1 MYEYNA
7 VIKEIYD
14 GDTMRAD
21 IDLGF
26 GVILTNQPLRL
37 YGINAPEV
45 TGEQRPMGLV
55 SRDKL
60 REMLLN
66 KSVVIKT
73 YKDSKEKYGRYLA
86 TVMLGTVNIND
97 WLVENNLAE
106 KKTY

>member
-1 MYEYNA
+1 MYEYHA
-7 VIKEIYD
+7 TIRSIYD

-26 GVILTNQPLRL
+26 GVVLTNQPLRL

-45 TGEQRPMGLV
+45 TGEQRPLGLV

-60 REMLLN
+60 REMLLG
-66 KSVVIKT
+66 KRVVIKT
-73 YKDSKEKYGRYLA
+73 YRDSREKYGRYLA
-86 TVMLGTVNIND
+86 TVMLGDVNVND

-106 KKTY
+106 TKTY

>member
-1 MYEYNA
+1 MYEYKA
-7 VIKEIYD
+7 IIREIYD

-26 GVILTNQPLRL
+26 GVVLTNQPLRL

-45 TGEQRPMGLV
+45 TGEERPQGLV

-60 REMLLN
+60 REMLLD
-66 KSVVIKT
+66 KSVTIKT

-86 TVMLGTVNIND
+86 TVMFGDVNVND
-97 WLVENNLAE
+97 WLVENKLAE